1 MSTNQQQDADKILR
15 DLFSHL
21 KTESPSD
28 GFTQLVMARVAP
40 ESVQVETVEPF
51 KINGRIWLAIFVSV
65 VFFSLLFF
73 TSDIPAFDVLNGYL
87 DFGWVTDFTLSDR
100 VVLFFQQMI
109 AGFEGIKLNY
119 ILIPLMALLGL
130 IGIDRIVNR
139 KTGTS
144 TFFSMM

>member
-15 DLFSHL
+15 ELFSHL
-21 KTESPSD
+21 KTESPSED
-28 GFTQLVMARVAP
+28 FTRFVMAKVAP
-40 ESVQVETVEPF
+40 ETIHAESVEPF
-51 KINGRIWLAIFVSV
+51 KISGRIWLALFVSV

-73 TSDIPAFDVLNGYL
+73 TSDIPAFDVLNRYL
-87 DFGWVTDFTLSDR
+87 DFSWMAGFTLSDQ
-100 VVLFFQQMI
+100 VVVFFQQMV

-144 TFFSMM
+144 TFFSFM